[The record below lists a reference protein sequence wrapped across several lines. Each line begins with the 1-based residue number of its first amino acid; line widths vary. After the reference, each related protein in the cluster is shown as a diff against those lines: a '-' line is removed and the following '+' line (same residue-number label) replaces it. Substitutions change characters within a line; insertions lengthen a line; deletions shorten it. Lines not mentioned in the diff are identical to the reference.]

1 MGSTAPTVP
10 TGAAAPSGSRLP
22 YLPGLDGV
30 RAIAALAVLFFHGG
44 FSWARGGYLGVSL
57 FFTLSGF
64 LITRMLLAS
73 AASEGRI
80 DLLRFWAGRFR
91 RLAPALL
98 ITLAAVIVVGPYV
111 WDPTQRASLSG
122 DVESSIAYVANWRF
136 IFAGNSYAD
145 LFRTASPVQHCWSIA
160 IEEQFYLVFPIV
172 MAVTLWATHGSRRAL
187 RNVLIGSAAI
197 SLALPF
203 ALANHDRVYYGTDTR
218 AFEILA
224 GCLLAFSFLHRPRG
238 ALRRFWP
245 ALGLAALVVTVAA
258 WMTVSQTSGWL
269 YQGGFA
275 LLAVVNVFVL
285 RGAIAAGPMRSLLSV
300 RPLRLVGKISYG
312 LYLYHWPIFL
322 WLNPERVGMSRTP
335 LFVLRMTV
343 TFAVA
348 LASFV
353 FVEMPIR
360 EKRIFRTRGYGPAV
374 VGAIAAIV
382 LVAILVVPAGP
393 GVSSTVG
400 RDLSRNLPTPT
411 APAPNAALR
420 HDTTTDAARP
430 LRVYIYGDST
440 GDQFALGLYGWSL
453 KHPDRVAVKA
463 NAHHSC
469 AVADFDAIRFSQGND
484 VAEDDCKTERAKIPE
499 DLASFQPDVVFVMS
513 GPSNTTDIKLPGDD
527 TWRAVGDPAV
537 DDFMRQGM
545 NTLVAEVAAQNIPT
559 VWFDLPYSDSS
570 QYGSDFVAADHT
582 RINRYNQLID
592 EVAAQQRS
600 VVRMRWADHINAFS
614 PALDRTMRVDGI
626 HVLPERLGELLD
638 SWLWPEL
645 RTDYLAARAGLAAV
659 APTTTTTTP

>member
-1 MGSTAPTVP
+1 MAP
-10 TGAAAPSGSRLP
+10 APHGSRLP

-30 RAIAALAVLFFHGG
+30 RALAALAVLFFHGG

-64 LITRMLLAS
+64 LITRMLLAGY
-73 AASEGRI
+73 ASEGRI

-98 ITLAAVIVVGPYV
+98 ITLAAVIVVGPYL
-111 WDPTQRASLSG
+111 WDPTQRASLTG

-136 IFAGNSYAD
+136 IFSGNSYAD

-187 RNVLIGSAAI
+187 RNVLLGAAAI

-203 ALANHDRVYYGTDTR
+203 VLANHDRVYYGTDTR

-238 ALRRFWP
+238 AMRRWWP
-245 ALGLAALVVTVAA
+245 VLGFTGLVVTVAA
-258 WMTVSQTSGWL
+258 WMTVPQTSGWL
-269 YQGGFA
+269 YRGGFA

-285 RGAIAAGPMRSLLSV
+285 RGAIVAGPVRSLLSV
-300 RPLRLVGKISYG
+300 RPLRLIGKISYG

-322 WLNPERVGMSRTP
+322 WLDPVRVGVSGMP
-335 LFVLRMTV
+335 LFVLRMAV

-360 EKRIFRTRGYGPAV
+360 ERRIFRTRGYGPAV
-374 VGAIAAIV
+374 VGSIAAIV
-382 LVAILVVPAGP
+382 LVAILVVPASS

-400 RDLSRNLPTPT
+400 RDLSRNLPTPIAAASSTPT
-411 APAPNAALR
+411 AGA
-420 HDTTTDAARP
+420 DRP

-440 GDQFALGLYGWSL
+440 GDQFALGLYDWSL
-453 KHPDRVAVKA
+453 QHPDRVAVKA

-469 AVADFDAIRFSQGND
+469 ALADFDTIRFSAGND
-484 VAEDDCKTERAKIPE
+484 VAEDDCKTDRAKIPG
-499 DLASFQPDVVFVMS
+499 DLASFRPDVVFVMS
-513 GPSNTTDIKLPGDD
+513 GVSNATDVKLPGDD
-527 TWRAVGDPAV
+527 TWRALGDPAV
-537 DDFMRQGM
+537 DSFMLQGM
-545 NTLVAEVAAQNIPT
+545 NTLATEVAAQAIPT
-559 VWFDLPYSDSS
+559 VWFDLPNSDGS
-570 QYGSDFVAADHT
+570 QYGSDFVAADHA
-582 RINRYNQLID
+582 RINRYNALVDQL
-592 EVAAQQRS
+592 AAQQHS
-600 VVRMRWADHINAFS
+600 VVRMHWADHINAFG
-614 PALDRTMRVDGI
+614 AELDRTMRPDGI

-645 RTDYLAARAGLAAV
+645 R
-659 APTTTTTTP
+659 